1 MFFTNKEYKKFHS
14 NKYMLKTLSENIDK
28 HIWLVCAPK
37 SGSTWLTRI
46 LKDTLK
52 WDEIKMVPS
61 FGNREQEI
69 DLSCLLS
76 KGASGNVLTP
86 HQHCRYSAYTHEIID
101 ALDTKV
107 IFQVRDIFDTILSF
121 YDHIEMEGP
130 TFPSGFMNEKSWALM
145 DELTR
150 YEYLVDLVIPW
161 YFNFYCSW
169 MSSSL
174 HSEGRLKIITYN
186 ELRNETVNTVAG
198 VLKYCGEG
206 ESASK
211 VQGVLD
217 KQKKKKKNTRQNK
230 GVVGRGDSL
239 PEHLKERV
247 RSYTKY
253 YPHVDFGP
261 MGL

>member
-1 MFFTNKEYKKFHS
+1 MFFKKLDSHEYSHKSMLNKLS
-14 NKYMLKTLSENIDK
+14 NEIDK

-52 WDEIKMVPS
+52 WKEIKMVPS

-76 KGASGNVLTP
+76 NGASGNVLTP
-86 HQHCRYSAYTHEIID
+86 HQHCRYSAYTHGIID

-130 TFPSGFMNEKSWALM
+130 TFPSGFMNDVAWSSM
-145 DELTR
+145 DEEMR
-150 YEYLVDLVIPW
+150 YSYLVDLVIPW
-161 YFNFYCSW
+161 YFNFYCGW
-169 MSSSL
+169 MSSDL
-174 HSEGRLKIITYN
+174 QKEGRLKLVTYN
-186 ELRNETVNTVAG
+186 DLRNETIATVSS
-198 VLKYCGEG
+198 VLDYCGE
-206 ESASK
+206 SDSIFK
-211 VQGVLD
+211 VQSVLE

-230 GVVGRGDSL
+230 GVVGRGSDL
-239 PEHLKERV
+239 PEALKARV
-247 RSYTKY
+247 KSFTRF
-253 YPHVDFGP
+253 YPEIDFSP
-261 MGL
+261 LGL